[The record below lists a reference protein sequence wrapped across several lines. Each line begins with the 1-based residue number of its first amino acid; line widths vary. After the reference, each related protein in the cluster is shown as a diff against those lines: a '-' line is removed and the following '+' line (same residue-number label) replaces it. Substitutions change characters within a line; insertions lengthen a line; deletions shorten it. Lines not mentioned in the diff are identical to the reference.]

1 MSAAVRR
8 CLECGAVQTDDAF
21 EGGRCL
27 ECRAPLRLASAA
39 VARGPAG
46 WCRHHP
52 ERPVTGVC
60 AGCGA
65 FTCTACDVPVRGI
78 RYCESCRSRLRRTL
92 VAPVAWE
99 ERRTIGRPRS
109 WWRTTAGVISRP
121 DTFFDQLDPG
131 RDVAAALGYAL
142 VGALLHR
149 ALWSVQS
156 LLTGGWVLIEG
167 VITALTSSGAG
178 SGPGSSTATMLLQP
192 AAAAGA
198 HIGLALLAPL
208 ATFGLFL
215 AVASL
220 QHLTLRIVGAGREH
234 GFPGTLKVACYA
246 LGGTGWMGLLPV
258 IGPLVQAVWWSVLM
272 VLGTSRVHR
281 RSTTRTLVV
290 VLPMALFCGA
300 PIAAAGV
307 AGLVAV
313 LTP

>member
-1 MSAAVRR
+1 MNAAVRR
-8 CLECGAVQTDDAF
+8 CLECGAVQPDETRV
-21 EGGRCL
+21 GGRCS
-27 ECRAPLRLASAA
+27 ECRAMLRLAPEA

-46 WCRHHP
+46 WCPHHP
-52 ERPVTGVC
+52 EHPVTGVC

-109 WWRTTAGVISRP
+109 WWRTTVGVISRP
-121 DTFFDQLDPG
+121 DTFFDQLYPT
-131 RDVAAALGYAL
+131 RDITAALGYAL

-149 ALWSVQS
+149 SLWMGQS

-167 VITALTSSGAG
+167 VITALASSGAG
-178 SGPGSSTATMLLQP
+178 SGPGSSTSTMLQHP

-198 HIGLALLAPL
+198 HAGLALLAPL

-220 QHLTLRIVGAGREH
+220 QHLALRFVGAGREH

-246 LGGTGWMGLLPV
+246 LGGTGWMGLVPL
-258 IGPLVQAVWWSVLM
+258 IGPLVQAVWWTVLM
-272 VLGTSRVHR
+272 VLGTARVHR

-290 VLPMALFCGA
+290 VLPVALFCGA

-307 AGLVAV
+307 AGLLAV

>member
-8 CLECGAVQTDDAF
+8 CLECGAVQTDDAS
-21 EGGRCL
+21 EGGRCP
-27 ECRAPLRLASAA
+27 ECRAMLRLAPVAI
-39 VARGPAG
+39 ARGPAG
-46 WCRHHP
+46 WCPHHP
-52 ERPVTGVC
+52 DRPITGVC

-78 RYCESCRSRLRRTL
+78 RYCESCRSHLRRTL

-121 DTFFDQLDPG
+121 DTFFDQLDPN
-131 RDVAAALGYAL
+131 RDVAAAMGYAL

-149 ALWSVQS
+149 SLWMGQS
-156 LLTGGWVLIEG
+156 LLTGGWVLIQG
-167 VITALTSSGAG
+167 VVAALTSSGGG
-178 SGPGSSTATMLLQP
+178 SGPGSSAVAMLLQP
-192 AAAAGA
+192 AGAAGA
-198 HIGLALLAPL
+198 YLVLSLLAPL
-208 ATFGLFL
+208 ATFGMFL

-220 QHLTLRIVGAGREH
+220 QHLALRIVGAGQEH
-234 GFPGTLKVACYA
+234 GFPGTLKVACYS
-246 LGGTGWMGLLPV
+246 LGGTGWMGFLPV
-258 IGPLVQAVWWSVLM
+258 IGPLLQAVWWTVLM
-272 VLGTSRVHR
+272 VLGTARVHQ

-300 PIAAAGV
+300 PIAAVGV
-307 AGLVAV
+307 AGLLAM